1 MNIIFCILRNVVV
14 EHTVDVIHIDAAGS
28 DIGRNE
34 DRGSAC
40 LEGIHNDGSLGLLHV
55 SMQSFYF
62 ESVVK
67 EPACQVVHHLFGV
80 TEHHRAGWSIIVQQQ
95 PQSIVFASGWDIV
108 VKLFD
113 TV

>member
-1 MNIIFCILRNVVV
+1 MNIVFCILWNVVV

-34 DRGSAC
+34 DGGSAC

-55 SMQSFYF
+55 SVQSFRF

-80 TEHHRAGWSIIVQQQ
+80 AEHH
-95 PQSIVFASGWDIV
+95 
-108 VKLFD
+108 
-113 TV
+113 